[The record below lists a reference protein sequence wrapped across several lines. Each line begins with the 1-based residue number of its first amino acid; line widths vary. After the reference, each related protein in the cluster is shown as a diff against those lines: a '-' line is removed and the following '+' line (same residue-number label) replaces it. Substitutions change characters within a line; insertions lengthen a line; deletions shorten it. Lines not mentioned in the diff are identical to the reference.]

1 MIEIKEEQVGINL
14 PLNEIGMVIMQPFVE
29 LCHDHGPYRWLNN
42 KKKKQIE
49 RIIRTIEIAKKA
61 EHGCEKTHFT
71 IFPEYSIPGL
81 EGIQEIEENI
91 RSSSWEKGAI
101 IIGGVDGLTK
111 NEYST
116 LCSWKDTV
124 VHQENRPEKVRN
136 RQWIN
141 CCITFVKT
149 INIEGGIIIKKWV
162 QPKICPSWQ
171 EENNIGN
178 DMFEGRC
185 VYVFEGS
192 VINGRAFR
200 FMSLVCYDWIGSLGN
215 ASGIFSILQ
224 KMNNLPRSRPYG
236 KPIHLVVVI
245 QHNKKPNHPSFL
257 NNVYR
262 FFNDQNYPFVLRDEC
277 IITLANNAGVS
288 CPGPCEEYGYSSL
301 VFSPNSAYNPEG
313 SPPSY
318 AVATKILRGNEIL
331 QTCKEALFR
340 ENGECIHSFRL
351 FHPLYIDRTPESR
364 RRPLG
369 PVLIYALDE
378 KIKDPRTP
386 GEQVPAVVKWIN
398 DKINLV
404 NFIPFFH
411 QCAGQLLDL
420 IEKTLKKVI
429 KEIKWCDEKFLTK
442 MMVFATADMTEE
454 KQKNVDIWT
463 EEENRSLETVIY
475 SLVMS
480 SCSNVVI
487 IRNAPGH
494 ACIKQKKYGSVID
507 IVVVSGGVTHEQN
520 IAHAKK
526 CCPGRKE
533 RTTLIISRD
542 QNDNPLTDRD
552 KPIYEIGTNIKYC
565 GFYNLRGCLTSST
578 LEEIREKILRSMG
591 IYNE

>member
-29 LCHDHGPYRWLNN
+29 LCHDHGLYRWSDK

-81 EGIQEIEENI
+81 EGIQKIEENI
-91 RSSSWEKGAI
+91 RSNSWKEGTF

-111 NEYST
+111 SEYYA
-116 LCSWKDTV
+116 LCQGINTV
-124 VHQENRPEKVRN
+124 VHQNNRPEKVRN
-136 RQWIN
+136 RQMIN
-141 CCITFVKT
+141 CCITLVKT
-149 INIEGGIIIKKWV
+149 INEKGDVIIRKWI
-162 QPKICPSWQ
+162 QPKLCPSWQ
-171 EENNIGN
+171 EENNISH
-178 DMFEGRC
+178 DMFEGKC
-185 VYVFEGS
+185 VYVFEVS
-192 VINGRAFR
+192 IVNGGVFR
-200 FMSLVCYDWIGSLGN
+200 FMSLVCYNWIGPLGS
-215 ASGIFSILQ
+215 ASGIFTILQ
-224 KMNNLPRSRPYG
+224 KMNALPGAKPYG
-236 KPIHLVVVI
+236 KPIHLILVL
-245 QHNKKPNHPSFL
+245 QNNEEPNHPSFL

-262 FFNDQNYPFVLRDEC
+262 FFNDKYPFVIRDKS
-277 IITLANNAGVS
+277 IVALVNNAGDS
-288 CPGPCEEYGYSSL
+288 YPGPCKKYGYSSL
-301 VFSPNSAYNPEG
+301 VFSPNSTYITDG

-318 AVATKILRGNEIL
+318 AVVTKILRGNEIL

-340 ENGECIHSFRL
+340 ENGGCIHSFRL
-351 FHPLYIDRTPESR
+351 FHPQFIDRTPESR
-364 RRPLG
+364 RRPLR
-369 PVLIYALDE
+369 PVLVYALDE
-378 KIKDPRTP
+378 KIKDPRTS

-398 DKINLV
+398 DKIDL
-404 NFIPFFH
+404 IDLLPFFH
-411 QCAGQLLDL
+411 QCTGQLSNL
-420 IEKTLKKVI
+420 IEKTLDKVI
-429 KEIKWCDEKFLTK
+429 KEIKWRDEQFLTK

-454 KQKNVDIWT
+454 KQKNVDIWA
-463 EEENRSLETVIY
+463 EKENRSLETVIY

-533 RTTLIISRD
+533 RTILIISRD

-552 KPIYEIGTNIKYC
+552 KPIHEIETNIKYC